1 MAFLHVKRVCF
12 LLAISYKR
20 SKIQI
25 KNKCSYFGGGS
36 MSRIP
41 NEALVVLET
50 VIYLPMVLSIF
61 ERDCKAF
68 EQGTFK
74 LKRPYIDLVHEA
86 MKQVQSELHAAHQ
99 YLQKNRLKIMRG
111 NRDELFS
118 EYIFIYNNNEEHRRY
133 SNIRLRNR
141 VEELLSIYLTQVQ
154 FKKEK
159 DV

>member
-61 ERDCKAF
+61 EETVKHLN
-68 EQGTFK
+68 K
-74 LKRPYIDLVHEA
+74 
-86 MKQVQSELHAAHQ
+86 
-99 YLQKNRLKIMRG
+99 
-111 NRDELFS
+111 
-118 EYIFIYNNNEEHRRY
+118 EH
-133 SNIRLRNR
+133 SN
-141 VEELLSIYLTQVQ
+141 
-154 FKKEK
+154 
-159 DV
+159 

>member
-1 MAFLHVKRVCF
+1 
-12 LLAISYKR
+12 
-20 SKIQI
+20 
-25 KNKCSYFGGGS
+25 
-36 MSRIP
+36 
-41 NEALVVLET
+41 
-50 VIYLPMVLSIF
+50 
-61 ERDCKAF
+61 
-68 EQGTFK
+68 
-74 LKRPYIDLVHEA
+74 
-86 MKQVQSELHAAHQ
+86 
-99 YLQKNRLKIMRG
+99 MRG

>member
-1 MAFLHVKRVCF
+1 M
-12 LLAISYKR
+12 
-20 SKIQI
+20 
-25 KNKCSYFGGGS
+25 
-36 MSRIP
+36 
-41 NEALVVLET
+41 
-50 VIYLPMVLSIF
+50 
-61 ERDCKAF
+61 
-68 EQGTFK
+68 
-74 LKRPYIDLVHEA
+74 KRPYIDLVHEA